1 MVEFLIVFAHAASAF
16 PFLDFSIFPLF
27 TSMDWLKGKS
37 TGNHGFYMFLS
48 LNMEV
53 SCKFSHPIL

>member
-37 TGNHGFYMFLS
+37 TGNHR
-48 LNMEV
+48 
-53 SCKFSHPIL
+53 FSH